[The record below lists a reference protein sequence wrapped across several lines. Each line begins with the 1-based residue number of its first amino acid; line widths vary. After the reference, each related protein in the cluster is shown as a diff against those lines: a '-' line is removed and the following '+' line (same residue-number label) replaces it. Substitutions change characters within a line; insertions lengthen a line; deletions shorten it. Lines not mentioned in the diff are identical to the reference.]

1 MVPKIMA
8 MITPT
13 AITGID
19 QMADQSHSEAAQ
31 AKLIAVVL
39 VLAMGLWLLVL
50 SAGDQY
56 GWPPK
61 FILLADLSAGAAF
74 LWTMVA
80 TYRLWRKRRA

>member
-1 MVPKIMA
+1 M
-8 MITPT
+8 
-13 AITGID
+13 TGQKD
-19 QMADQSHSEAAQ
+19 TSASEAR
-31 AKLIAVVL
+31 LIAVVL
-39 VLAMGLWLLVL
+39 VLAMGLWLLVQ

-80 TYRLWRKRRA
+80 TYRLWRKRQA

>member
-1 MVPKIMA
+1 MKSS
-8 MITPT
+8 
-13 AITGID
+13 D
-19 QMADQSHSEAAQ
+19 HSEAAQ

-50 SAGDQY
+50 SVGDQY

-61 FILLADLSAGAAF
+61 YIFLADLTAGAAF

-80 TYRLWRKRRA
+80 TYRLWRKRQA